1 MKINGGCH
9 CGFITFEAE
18 ADPEKT
24 SMCHCIDCQM
34 LSGAP
39 FRASVPVQDSA
50 FRLLAGEPKV
60 YLKTGESGNKRAQTF
75 CPHCGSPI
83 YATSVGEGPKVYN
96 IRVGTIRQR
105 NQFVPKRQIW
115 VRSQQP
121 WLGGLSMIP
130 RVEKQT

>member
-1 MKINGGCH
+1 MKIEGGCH

-18 ADPEKT
+18 VDPEKT

-39 FRASVPVQDSA
+39 FRASIPVQDSA
-50 FRLLAGEPKV
+50 FRLLSGEPKV
-60 YLKTGESGNKRAQTF
+60 YVKTGESGNKRAQTF

-83 YATSVGEGPKVYN
+83 YATSVGDGPQVYN

-105 NQFVPKRQIW
+105 NQLVPKRQIW

-121 WLGGLSMIP
+121 WLGGLGMIP
-130 RVEKQT
+130 KVEKQT

>member
-50 FRLLAGEPKV
+50 FRLLSGEPKV

>member
-1 MKINGGCH
+1 MKIEGGCH

-18 ADPEKT
+18 VDPEKT

-39 FRASVPVQDSA
+39 FRASIPVQDSA
-50 FRLLAGEPKV
+50 FRLLSGEPKV
-60 YLKTGESGNKRAQTF
+60 YVKTGESGNKRAQTF

-83 YATSVGEGPKVYN
+83 YATSVGDGPQVYN

-105 NQFVPKRQIW
+105 NQLVPKRQIW

-121 WLGGLSMIP
+121 WLGGLGMIP
-130 RVEKQT
+130 KVE